1 MKFVYFLFALLF
13 SNIVIGQITDTIYS
27 VNTKQLQFNWKQLI
41 IPTIF
46 IGYGAVGIESEKIK
60 GYDANIN
67 EEFTENIDTQFSIDD
82 FLVFVPAVSV
92 YALNLAGVEGNNNFR
107 DRTIILS
114 TAFLITSGTVL
125 TLKSVTNV
133 QRPDGSSYDS
143 FPSGHTAIAFMG
155 AEFLWQEYKDVSI
168 AYGISGY
175 IVAAG
180 TGFFRMYNNRH
191 WFTDVVAG
199 AGIGILSTK
208 IAYWIYPFVNSK
220 LFKSEKSTGVN
231 FLTPIITNKNYGLS
245 FIKQF

>member
-1 MKFVYFLFALLF
+1 VKYFFLVFSILFCT
-13 SNIVIGQITDTIYS
+13 NIYS
-27 VNTKQLQFNWKQLI
+27 QGSDSLAGKNKQLKFEWKQLI
-41 IPTIF
+41 IPTVL
-46 IGYGAVGIESEKIK
+46 IGYGVVGLDNEKIQEVNT
-60 GYDANIN
+60 DVNQV
-67 EEFTENIDTQFSIDD
+67 FTGNVEKKTAIDD
-82 FLVFVPAVSV
+82 FLVFVPSVSV
-92 YALNLAGVEGNNNFR
+92 YALNLAGIQGNNNFR

-114 TAFLITSGTVL
+114 TAFLIASGTVL

-155 AEFLWQEYKDVSI
+155 AEFLWQEFKNVSI
-168 AYGISGY
+168 VYGLSGY
-175 IVAAG
+175 IIAAG

-191 WFTDVVAG
+191 WFTDVAAG

-208 IAYWIYPFVNSK
+208 IAYWIHPFINSK
-220 LFKSEKSTGVN
+220 IFKSEKSIGMN